1 MGQEIRTHD
10 FTDDDFEAFRRRLRD
25 ETELLARLA
34 AEGGMAEGWPTAG
47 FELEVWLVDR
57 HWRPAAINERFLEK
71 MQNPLVTHELSRYN
85 LELNG
90 AHLPLREDLFSAMSA
105 ELDETLAASRRV
117 AESMAAELVCIG
129 ILPSLEPEMLDL
141 EAMSRLE
148 RYRALNEQVFR
159 LREGR
164 PLLLDIVGHD
174 HLRREHHDVMLEA
187 AATSFQLHL
196 QVPASRAVRFYNAS
210 LLASAYTVALGA
222 NSPWLFGFDLWDETR
237 IPLFEQSV
245 DVGGY
250 AGARGGPLRRV
261 TFGSGYLRDSLVEC
275 FRENEEHFPV
285 LLPMV
290 SDDDPLQFSHLRL
303 HNGTIWRWNRPL
315 VGFDGDGRPHL
326 RIEHRVMPGGP
337 TVEDMFA
344 NAAFYYGLVAWLAD
358 MRDPPEAQL
367 PFSQVRD
374 NFYLAARHGLQAQIR
389 WLDGQR
395 GTVAALLE
403 REVLAMA
410 RAGLRLLEVAPEEIR
425 RFMGVVEARVRTG
438 QDGAAWQRR
447 WVAKHGREM
456 VALTAAY
463 AERQWRGEPV
473 HGWDV

>member
-57 HWRPAAINERFLEK
+57 HWRPAAINERFLER

-159 LREGR
+159 LRGGR

-410 RAGLRLLEVAPEEIR
+410 RAGLRLLEVAPDEIR

-438 QDGAAWQRR
+438 QNGAAWQRR

>member
-57 HWRPAAINERFLEK
+57 HWRPAAINERFLER

-159 LREGR
+159 LRGGR

-438 QDGAAWQRR
+438 QNGAAWQRR